1 MKTSDLTKSIALFI
15 FFAGFHTSES
25 KIVFYDIRDA
35 ELIFNVAAVRDEA
48 GRNELISKFGEIN
61 DNIDEENIEIKS
73 RIASLGK
80 KPSEVKVLQ
89 HISGNTLYRCS
100 FGGTY
105 TFALKFNSPQ
115 VIADDVY
122 VDVLIGKTDEVYQYK
137 TVLGAIARIPRFG
150 ELSGNEVAFINK
162 ELRAKTSAE
171 FPEKYTPKQKNS
183 QKEFVENLKNGRT
196 YKVSSSVDVKCT
208 ENRCR
213 GGTVVYEDSRR
224 KCKSCDKGKVSKMIQ
239 CKMIWDKN
247 SRKLKWVEGAG
258 KTRHGFLL
266 E

>member
-1 MKTSDLTKSIALFI
+1 MKLSDLTKSIALFI

-25 KIVFYDIRDA
+25 KRVFYDIRDA

-61 DNIDEENIEIKS
+61 DNIDEENIETKS
-73 RIASLGK
+73 RIASLDI
-80 KPSEVKVLQ
+80 KPAKVKVLQ
-89 HISGNTLYRCS
+89 HISGNSFYRCS
-100 FGGTY
+100 FFGT

-115 VIADDVY
+115 AFVDDVY
-122 VDVLIGKTDEVYQYK
+122 VNVFIGKTDKIYPYT
-137 TVLGAIARIPRFG
+137 TVLGAIKRIPIYS
-150 ELSGNEVAFINK
+150 ELSSNEIVLINR
-162 ELRAKTSAE
+162 ERRAKALAE
-171 FPEKYTPKQKNS
+171 FPEKYIPKQKIS
-183 QKEFVENLKNGRT
+183 QKDFVENLKNGQT

-208 ENRCR
+208 ANRCR
-213 GGTVVYEDSRR
+213 GGVVLYDESRR

-247 SRKLKWVEGAG
+247 SRKLKWIEGAG

>member
-1 MKTSDLTKSIALFI
+1 MSDLTKSIALFI

-25 KIVFYDIRDA
+25 KRVFYDIRDA

-48 GRNELISKFGEIN
+48 GRNELISNFGEIN

-73 RIASLGK
+73 RISSLGK

-115 VIADDVY
+115 VIADDAY
-122 VDVLIGKTDEVYQYK
+122 VDVVIGKTDEVYQYK
-137 TVLGAIARIPRFG
+137 TVLGAIARIPRYW
-150 ELSGNEVAFINK
+150 ELSGNEVALINR
-162 ELRAKTSAE
+162 ELRAKAFAE
-171 FPEKYTPKQKNS
+171 FPEKFTPKQKIS
-183 QKEFVENLKNGRT
+183 QKEFLENLKMGQT
-196 YKVSSSVDVKCT
+196 YKVSSPIDVKCT
-208 ENRCR
+208 ANRCR
-213 GGTVVYEDSRR
+213 GGVVLYEDSRR

-239 CKMIWDKN
+239 CKMIWDK
-247 SRKLKWVEGAG
+247 SSKKLKWVQGAG
-258 KTRHGFLL
+258 KARYGFLL
-266 E
+266 D